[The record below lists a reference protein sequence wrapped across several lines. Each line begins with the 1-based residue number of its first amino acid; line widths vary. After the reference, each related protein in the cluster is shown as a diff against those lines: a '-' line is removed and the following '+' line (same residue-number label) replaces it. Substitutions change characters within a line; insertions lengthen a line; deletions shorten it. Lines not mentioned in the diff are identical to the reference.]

1 MKRGLKRL
9 KFQKKRAGIG
19 QRGLEVWTPPPKPQ
33 NFTPPLKKTAT
44 RMKVTIDTNDSSGL
58 TISHLLGEL
67 FANFHN

>member
-33 NFTPPLKKTAT
+33 NFTPPPKKNGNTYAAIPPSVDIFYVLNVD
-44 RMKVTIDTNDSSGL
+44 KFGK
-58 TISHLLGEL
+58 
-67 FANFHN
+67 F